1 MTIFASCQHR
11 TKEGNPLDGWKCR
24 ECGELFREQ
33 TDEEGISLAD
43 FIDRAAL
50 ESQLPRAAAL
60 KRNIAFLRS
69 QIEAE
74 QGELDAIMQRL
85 ADALAENPEP
95 LVDGERG
102 IVATASVKKGRR
114 SVDALSFAHHS
125 ENYNHIVELMRR
137 GDASI
142 PVGGL
147 KAGRSAA
154 DDAALRYVLPASETP
169 WCEITE
175 AQK

>member
-1 MTIFASCQHR
+1 MPAVAPCQHR

-24 ECGELFREQ
+24 ECGGLFREQ
-33 TDEEGISLAD
+33 TDEEGISLSD

-50 ESQLPRAAAL
+50 EASLPRAAAL

-102 IVATASVKKGRR
+102 IVAVATVKRGRR
-114 SVDALSFAHHS
+114 SVDALSFAQRP
-125 ENYNHIVELMRR
+125 ENAAHIVELMRR

-154 DDAALRYVLPASETP
+154 DDAALRYLLPASETP
-169 WCEITE
+169 WCEISE